1 MRDKTERPEGIDA
14 GVVKLVGT
22 QVETIVSQTQL
33 LLDSEDHYKHMQE
46 AQNPY
51 GDGTA
56 ALQIADAIAQR
67 LSTK

>member
-1 MRDKTERPEGIDA
+1 MRDKTERPEGIEA

-22 QVETIVSQTQL
+22 QVETIVAETQL
-33 LLDSEDHYKHMQE
+33 LLDSPIHYSQMQE
-46 AQNPY
+46 AKNPY

-67 LSTK
+67 LS